1 MKRVVM
7 VFLGILLLGMTGIL
21 AERMGRLKGEEQG
34 FREISERVQQN
45 RQNCGSSLVC
55 QDEEDDFERSVL
67 PEYQELILENPNFAG
82 WISIADTRI
91 DYPVMHTLGEPEYYL
106 HRDFYGADSYSGT
119 PFIGQGSLDPR
130 SQNVILYGHHM
141 RNGNMFSDL
150 MKYREKEFWESH
162 RFFRF
167 DTLYE
172 RQEYEIFAVCY
183 GTGTESADDSLWIYR
198 FINGSDEE
206 YQAYVS
212 RLKETAFY
220 ETGIEPDGNP
230 LLLLVTCS
238 YQEADGRFIVA
249 AQQRN
254 PQKQEVESDK

>member
-1 MKRVVM
+1 MNRVVM
-7 VFLGILLLGMTGIL
+7 VFLGVLFLGMTGIL
-21 AERMGRLKGEEQG
+21 AGRMGRLKGEEQG
-34 FREISERVQQN
+34 FREIVERVQQN
-45 RQNCGSSLVC
+45 RWDSRNSLEY
-55 QDEEDDFERSVL
+55 QDGEDDFERSVL
-67 PEYQELILENPNFAG
+67 LEYQELTLENPDFAG
-82 WISIADTRI
+82 WISVADTRI
-91 DYPVMHTLGEPEYYL
+91 DYPVMHTPEEPEYYL

-119 PFIGQGSLDPR
+119 PFIGQGNLDPR
-130 SQNVILYGHHM
+130 SRNVILYGHHM
-141 RNGNMFSDL
+141 RNGSMFSDL
-150 MKYREKEFWESH
+150 LKYREREFWETH
-162 RFFRF
+162 RFLRF

-183 GTGTESADDSLWIYR
+183 GTGTESAEDSLWIYR
-198 FINGSDEE
+198 FVNGSDEE
-206 YQAYVS
+206 YRAYVS

-254 PQKQEVESDK
+254 LQGQEVEPDK

>member
-7 VFLGILLLGMTGIL
+7 VFLGILFLGMTGIL
-21 AERMGRLKGEEQG
+21 AGRMGRLKGEEQG
-34 FREISERVQQN
+34 FREISERVQKN
-45 RQNCGSSLVC
+45 RQNSGNSLVC
-55 QDEEDDFERSVL
+55 QDEEGDFVRSML
-67 PEYQELILENPNFAG
+67 PEYKELILENPDFTG
-82 WISIADTRI
+82 WISVADTRI
-91 DYPVMHTLGEPEYYL
+91 DYPVMHTPAEPEYYL
-106 HRDFYGADSYSGT
+106 HRNFYGADSYSGT

-130 SQNVILYGHHM
+130 SRNVILYGHHM
-141 RNGNMFSDL
+141 RNGSMFSDL
-150 MKYREKEFWESH
+150 MKYRGREFWETH
-162 RFFRF
+162 RLLRF